1 MAPPLSR
8 NRVVIRI
15 TLALFQQ
22 EGMSVN
28 FMKRK
33 GMFLLKA
40 RILLFIL
47 VFSSL
52 FIGQMASAEGGTGG
66 GKNEP
71 LALRSSSINN
81 GATGVSLKPEIVLT
95 FSKNIVNM
103 KVVENNK
110 KCFSLLTEDGVKV
123 PINLFLADDQIEFEK
138 RNDAII
144 TPVDNLTQGTTYSI
158 VISGSLTSK
167 SGVTTGKETR
177 ISFTTEG
184 VKLEPKNDSIQEAA
198 PQPEAS
204 FPENKDTTKSE
215 PVISK
220 DSQATKPE
228 SKNKTENNNDA
239 STTSKVDEKPA
250 AEQTASVEDEEN
262 VTDDDSLDAN
272 TQLDEDSTESETT
285 IASEIE
291 ATKSVPYEKA
301 SAPTDNAAE
310 TPSNNNNTY
319 IYLFAIIGVAMIT
332 SVMIYFNKRK
342 KHIKQ

>member
-1 MAPPLSR
+1 
-8 NRVVIRI
+8 
-15 TLALFQQ
+15 
-22 EGMSVN
+22 MSVI
-28 FMKRK
+28 FMMRK
-33 GMFLLKA
+33 ELFFSKA

-47 VFSSL
+47 VLSSL

-71 LALRSSSINN
+71 LALISSTINN
-81 GATGVSLKPEIVLT
+81 GATGVSLKPEIKLT

-110 KCFSLLTEDGVKV
+110 NCFSLQTEDGVKV

-144 TPVDNLTQGTTYSI
+144 TPVNNLDQGTTYF
-158 VISGSLTSK
+158 VVVSGSLTSK

-184 VKLEPKNDSIQEAA
+184 VKQETNNDSI
-198 PQPEAS
+198 PEANPK
-204 FPENKDTTKSE
+204 PEAPAPDDKDTTKSE
-215 PVISK
+215 PVVSK
-220 DSQATKPE
+220 DTQTTKPE
-228 SKNKTENNNDA
+228 NKNNNVA
-239 STTSKVDEKPA
+239 SSESKVDKKPA
-250 AEQTASVEDEEN
+250 VNQTTVENDEGKK
-262 VTDDDSLDAN
+262 TDDDNQDAN

-301 SAPTDNAAE
+301 SAPTDEIAE
-310 TPSNNNNTY
+310 TPSSNKNTY
-319 IYLFAIIGVAMIT
+319 IYLFAIIGVVMIA
-332 SVMIYFNKRK
+332 SAMIYFYRRK
-342 KHIKQ
+342 KHVKQ